1 MKKIILSLALLLIV
15 YLTFNIEHCFSQWY
29 PLPQFPT
36 YLETTDVKFF
46 DENTGVLTI
55 VNQTTPPPGIFRT
68 TNGGQ
73 NWNQIKFCSTYGV
86 QKIDSSTVYIAAY
99 KNGYCFI
106 YRTYD
111 KGQNWDSV
119 AYSGNVYRGISFVN
133 RDTGWV
139 TGFNGLYCIWRTNDG
154 GRNLFVQSTD
164 AGKGEVFFLKQK
176 VNGEYIGWVN
186 NSSALWKTTDSGIN
200 WFQVTCPGTD
210 LRQITFVDEN
220 TGWVSKVNMY
230 KTTDG
235 GLNWVDQPLAPGI
248 TNVNRIM
255 RNFSIINKDT
265 IYGAGGYKYLPN
277 SHIIAMIW
285 KTTNGGT
292 VWGFQE
298 VDSSYHVGYVN
309 CIDFINAN
317 TGWAFEGNGLKTT
330 NAGGS
335 FTSIHK
341 DETIVNYYKLF
352 QNYPNPFNAV
362 TIIKFTLKN
371 SEFKIQNSVVELRVY
386 DIIGKEVAILINGKK
401 QIGTYT
407 VKFDA
412 DELPT
417 GIYFYRLILDG
428 IPVETKKM
436 ILLK

>member
-1 MKKIILSLALLLIV
+1 MKKIILFLAFLFV
-15 YLTFNIEHCFSQWY
+15 VHCTFTIENCVCQWY
-29 PLPQFPT
+29 PLPVFPS

-73 NWNQIKFCSTYGV
+73 NWNQIMFCSTYGV

-186 NSSALWKTTDSGIN
+186 KNSNLWKTTNSGNN
-200 WFQVTCPGTD
+200 WFQVVCPGQD
-210 LRQITFVDEN
+210 LIQITFVDEN
-220 TGWVSKVNMY
+220 TGWVSNGQNGMFKSINGGMSWVN
-230 KTTDG
+230 
-235 GLNWVDQPLAPGI
+235 QPLAPGI
-248 TNVNRIM
+248 PNVTRSMSRFCVFDSVNLIGG
-255 RNFSIINKDT
+255 N
-265 IYGAGGYKYLPN
+265 GYKLYPLRGT
-277 SHIIAMIW
+277 ALIW
-285 KTTNGGT
+285 KSTNGGA
-292 VWGFQE
+292 VWGYQE
-298 VDSSYHVGYVN
+298 IDTSYHIGF
-309 CIDFINAN
+309 IASMDFINPN
-317 TGWAFEGNGLKTT
+317 TGWAFEGNGVKTI
-330 NAGGS
+330 NGGGS
-335 FTSIHK
+335 FTFIRK
-341 DETIVNYYKLF
+341 DETIICDYKLF
-352 QNYPNPFNAV
+352 QNYPNPFNQTTNIKYQITNKSFI
-362 TIIKFTLKN
+362 TIK
-371 SEFKIQNSVVELRVY
+371 VY
-386 DIIGKEVAILINGKK
+386 DISGKEIETLVNEIK
-401 QIGTYT
+401 QSGSYT
-407 VKFDA
+407 IKFDA
-412 DELPT
+412 NNLPS
-417 GIYFYRLILDG
+417 GIYFYQLIANSM
-428 IPVETKKM
+428 IIETKKM
-436 ILLK
+436 IYLK